1 MRGAL
6 VLAIFISFVF
16 EGFGQSPRTIY
27 DGDLAMKAADYAA
40 AIEFYEKALAEGKSK
55 HMYYVH
61 YKKAFCH
68 YSINQNEQSE
78 VHIKKALKIKK
89 NYRQYN
95 WIMGNSIWL
104 RARILSKSGDNEQ
117 SLVYLREA
125 TNYLQPSL
133 LYSTIAFEE
142 IILKQYDQAL
152 ENLNLAIDLDGENAY
167 AFSNRALLFIY
178 QKNYE
183 RARFDINKSISLD
196 STNPYVFKHSAM
208 LYIEL
213 NQIDLA
219 CAELEKAEELDYAS
233 FGNEFDA
240 NDVAE
245 LQEKHCKSE

>member
-1 MRGAL
+1 MRVLLAL
-6 VLAIFISFVF
+6 SFLINLISAC
-16 EGFGQSPRTIY
+16 FGQSPRTIY
-27 DGDLAMKAADYAA
+27 DGDVAMQAKDYAK
-40 AIEFYEKALAEGKSK
+40 AIEFYEKALTEGKSK

-68 YSINQNEQSE
+68 YSLNQNDQSE

-89 NYRQYN
+89 NYQQYN
-95 WIMGNSIWL
+95 WITGNSIWL
-104 RARILSKSGDNEQ
+104 RARILSKSGDYMK
-117 SLVYLREA
+117 SLEYLREA
-125 TNYLQPSL
+125 TKYIQPSL

-142 IILKQYDQAL
+142 IVLKQYDSAL
-152 ENLNLAIDLDGENAY
+152 ENLNLAIELDGKNAY

-196 STNPYVFKHSAM
+196 ASNPYVFKHSAM

-213 NQIDLA
+213 NQLELA
-219 CAELEKAEELDYAS
+219 CEELAKAEELDYAS

-240 NDVAE
+240 NEVAE